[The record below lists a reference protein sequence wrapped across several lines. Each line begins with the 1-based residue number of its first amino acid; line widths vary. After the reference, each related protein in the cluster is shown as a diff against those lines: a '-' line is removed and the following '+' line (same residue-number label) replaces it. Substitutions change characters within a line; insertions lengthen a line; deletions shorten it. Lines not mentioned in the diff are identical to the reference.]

1 MTTLGCKPEAT
12 ESPLYFPI
20 MFDMPPVSH
29 AATAPTMVHQRVLD
43 NGLRVIVQPIHTAP
57 LVSLWAWYH
66 VGSKD
71 EGPGRTGVSH
81 WVEHMNFKGSARIP
95 RDEMKTFVEKFGGT
109 WNGYTWIDQTAY
121 FETASRDALDRMLF
135 LEAERMSSC
144 LYDPQECESERTV
157 IISELHGSEN
167 DPEQLLDV
175 ELTAAA
181 FRAHPYQHPTIG
193 WLTDLQTMTR
203 EDLFGHYR
211 EHYSPANAHLVIVGH
226 VDPDEAFRSVERE
239 FGAIAGAPAP
249 RRVSTIEPPR
259 HGERRVT
266 VERPGTTAYLRVAW
280 PAPAF
285 NDRAFYALVLADAI
299 LTGAK
304 GLSLWS
310 SFRLPAPQ
318 RKARLY
324 RALVESGLASSVSG
338 AILPT
343 EHPFLYTVSA
353 TVAEGI
359 DPARA
364 EEALLSEVERLRRNG
379 LEEGELARAKRQLR
393 ARLVFENDSV
403 TNIAHQLGYYA
414 TIASLDAFFS
424 LERSLEN
431 VTEADLVAAID
442 ERFAAS
448 QRTVGLFRPL
458 EIA

>member
-1 MTTLGCKPEAT
+1 MN
-12 ESPLYFPI
+12 
-20 MFDMPPVSH
+20 DMPPVPHVAS
-29 AATAPTMVHQRVLD
+29 ALTLVHQRVLD
-43 NGLRVIVQPIHTAP
+43 NGLRVIVQPVHTAP
-57 LVSLWAWYH
+57 LVSVWAWYH

-71 EGPGRTGVSH
+71 EGPGLTGVSH

-95 RDEMKTFVEKFGGT
+95 RDEMKNFVEKFGGT

-135 LEAERMSSC
+135 LEAERMSGC

-157 IISELHGSEN
+157 IISELQGSEN

-181 FRAHPYQHPTIG
+181 FRVHPYRHPTIG
-193 WLTDLQTMTR
+193 WLPDLQTMTR

-211 EHYSPANAHLVIVGH
+211 SNYSPINAHLVIVGH
-226 VDPDEAFRSVERE
+226 VDPDDAFRSAERE
-239 FGAIAGAPAP
+239 FSGIDGAVPP
-249 RRVSTIEPPR
+249 RRVATSEPPR
-259 HGERRVT
+259 YGETRVT
-266 VERPGTTAYLRVAW
+266 LERPGTTAYLKVAW
-280 PAPAF
+280 PAPALR
-285 NDRAFYALVLADAI
+285 DRDFFAMVLADAI

-304 GLSLWS
+304 GMSLWS

-324 RALVESGLASSVSG
+324 RALVEAGLASSVAG

-353 TVAEGI
+353 TVAEGVE
-359 DPARA
+359 PARA
-364 EEALLSEVERLRRNG
+364 EEVLLAEIDRLRRDG
-379 LEEGELARAKRQLR
+379 VEAGELARAKQQLR

-403 TNIAHQLGYYA
+403 TNIAHQLGYFA

-424 LERSLEN
+424 LERCLQS
-431 VTEADLVAAID
+431 VTEADVADAVRA
-442 ERFAAS
+442 RFAPS
-448 QRTVGLFRPL
+448 QRTIGVFRPL
-458 EIA
+458 ERT